1 MRRLRRIFKAR
12 GLLLGLVLALSLAG
26 GALFQLNYVN
36 ADLAATPW
44 PMFHHD
50 LKHTG
55 RSPYSGPASPWLKWS
70 YTTGNSVGYTSPAI
84 GSDGT
89 IYVCSDDSKLY
100 AINPNGSF
108 KWSYTTGSASRT
120 SPAIGSDG
128 TIYVGATDNKLYAI
142 SDNGSFKWSYT
153 TGTIYSSPAIGSDG
167 TIYFGSENNKLNA
180 VSDNGSF
187 KWSYNAFGDS
197 VESSPAIGSDGTI
210 YVGSVDN
217 KLYAISD
224 NGSLKWSYTTGN
236 YVNSSPAIGSD
247 GTIYVGSRDSKLY
260 AISDNGSF
268 KWSCTTGN
276 QIFSSPAIGS
286 DGTIYV
292 GSYFDN
298 KLWAISDNSS
308 LKWSYTTGGNVDSSP
323 AIGGDGT
330 IYVGSHDNKLYAINP
345 NGGLKWSY
353 TTGGYVGSP
362 AIGSDG
368 TIYFGSNDYK
378 LYAIMQQPAPT
389 VTSVSPNSGNQGQT
403 LNNVIITGTYFTGAT
418 AVSFGAGITVNSF
431 ITDNA
436 TQIRAN
442 ITIAGG
448 AALGAR
454 DVSVTTPG
462 GTGTKTGGFTVQQ
475 PTQTASVT
483 TATGTGTATFT
494 TNNGSITGLTA
505 WAQSQLACRARPDLD
520 FPQGFFSFN
529 ITNLTPGATVTITI
543 TLPSNMPKST
553 QYWKCINGQWVDC
566 TSLLG
571 SNDGDNII
579 TLTITDGGLGDA
591 DGLANG
597 TIVDPGGPAQQST
610 LVTPA
615 AHRVSPTLQRPL
627 NPAQMSV
634 QYLSVAPQQAS
645 ANQPVSI
652 STNVV
657 NTGDDAGNLNIALKI
672 NGQVEQTK
680 TVSVGPQGT
689 QPVKF
694 TVTKTEPGTYAVDV
708 GGQKGSFIVLGN
720 GSTAHASVNAG
731 LIVILLMG
739 ILILATVV
747 VLLATRRHP
756 A

>member
-1 MRRLRRIFKAR
+1 MS
-12 GLLLGLVLALSLAG
+12 VAG

-36 ADLAATPW
+36 ASLATTPW
-44 PMFHHD
+44 PMFQHD
-50 LKHTG
+50 LQHTG
-55 RSPYSGPASPWLKWS
+55 RSPYTGPASPWLKWS
-70 YTTGNSVGYTSPAI
+70 YTTGNSIYSSPAI

-89 IYVCSDDSKLY
+89 IYVGSEDNKLY

-108 KWSYTTGSASRT
+108 KWSYTTGSAVRSA
-120 SPAIGSDG
+120 PAIGSDG
-128 TIYVGATDNKLYAI
+128 TIYVGSDDDKLYAINPNGSFKWSYTTGSNIERSPAIGSDGTIYIVSPDHKLHAI

-153 TGTIYSSPAIGSDG
+153 TGSSVWSSPAIGNDGTIYIGSEDNKLYAISDNSSFKWSYTTGGNIDASPAIGSDG
-167 TIYFGSENNKLNA
+167 TIYIGSDDHKLYA

-187 KWSYNAFGDS
+187 KWSYTTGNNIY
-197 VESSPAIGSDGTI
+197 SSPGIGSDGTI
-210 YVGSVDN
+210 YVGSSDH
-217 KLYAISD
+217 KLYAINPD
-224 NGSLKWSYTTGN
+224 GSLKWSYTTG
-236 YVNSSPAIGSD
+236 
-247 GTIYVGSRDSKLY
+247 DS
-260 AISDNGSF
+260 IS
-268 KWSCTTGN
+268 
-276 QIFSSPAIGS
+276 SSPAIGS

-292 GSYFDN
+292 GSY
-298 KLWAISDNSS
+298 
-308 LKWSYTTGGNVDSSP
+308 
-323 AIGGDGT
+323 
-330 IYVGSHDNKLYAINP
+330 DNKLYAINP
-345 NGGLKWSY
+345 TDGSLKWSY
-353 TTGGYVGSP
+353 STGGAVGSSP

-368 TIYFGSNDYK
+368 TIYVGSGDNK

-389 VTSVSPNSGNQGQT
+389 VTSVNPNSGNQGQT
-403 LNNVIITGTYFTGAT
+403 LNNVIITGNYFTGAT
-418 AVSFGAGITVNSF
+418 AVSFGAGITVTSF
-431 ITDNA
+431 IVNSA
-436 TQIRAN
+436 TQITDN
-442 ITIAGG
+442 ITIAAG
-448 AALGAR
+448 ATPGAR
-454 DVSVTTPG
+454 NVSVTTPG
-462 GTGTKTGGFTVQQ
+462 GTGTLPSGFTVLQ
-475 PTQTASVT
+475 PTQSVN

-494 TNNGSITGLTA
+494 TSNGSITGLTA
-505 WAQSQLACRARPDLD
+505 WAQSQLACRARPDLT
-520 FPQGFFSFN
+520 FPHGFFSFN

-543 TLPSNMPKST
+543 TLPSSMPKST
-553 QYWKCINGQWVDC
+553 QYWKCVNGEWVDC

-597 TIVDPGGPAQQST
+597 TIVDPGGPAQQSM

-627 NPAQMSV
+627 NPAQMSA
-634 QYLSVAPQQAS
+634 QYLSVAPQQTS
-645 ANQPVSI
+645 ANQPVTI

-657 NTGDDAGNLNIALKI
+657 NTGDEAGNLNIALKI

-680 TVSVGPQGT
+680 MVNVGPQGT